1 MGETKER
8 ILTMLPFAAFFDLD
22 GTLAMHNQP
31 PAAVDVEA
39 MRAFRACGNYLFLC
53 TGRSTG
59 YLYPAI
65 LDIGFDGIVAGAGA
79 YVSIGDRVIHRT
91 CVSEEI
97 LTPIQQAFEQ
107 SDATLVME
115 TERNMVQL
123 ASPTAQKLVAA
134 YPRIYTTEEWQ
145 AQYGEEVTSKLTVYG
160 DMPPGVL
167 SAANGTLDLIQ
178 HPTYAELVPKGCS
191 KSSGIKKILTALNLP
206 REQSVAFGDS
216 MNDYDMLQ
224 YVGIGV
230 AMGNADERV
239 KAIADRVT
247 LPYDQGGIAK
257 VLREYLEEVS

>member
-1 MGETKER
+1 MGETTER

-39 MRAFRACGNYLFLC
+39 MRAFRARGNYLFLC
-53 TGRSTG
+53 TGRSLG
-59 YLYPAI
+59 YLYPAV
-65 LDIGFDGIVAGAGA
+65 LDIGFDGIIAGAGA
-79 YVSIGDRVIHRT
+79 YVLLGEQLLYRTDVPNSI
-91 CVSEEI
+91 
-97 LTPIQQAFEQ
+97 LLPIQRLFER
-107 SDATLVME
+107 SSATLVME

-134 YPRIYTTEEWQ
+134 YPRIYTADEWQ

-167 SAANGTLDLIQ
+167 SAAQETLDLIQ

-191 KSSGIKKILTALNLP
+191 KSNGIEKILAALNLP
-206 REQSVAFGDS
+206 REQSIAFGDS

-224 YVGIGV
+224 YVGVGI
-230 AMGNADERV
+230 AMGNADVRV

-257 VLREYLEEVS
+257 VLHEYLEDVS